1 MKQNI
6 KKTTLALLFIMSLG
20 FACAAASAVDSVEQ
34 KLQQLMK
41 DSVVT
46 ISYDSGSLN
55 LKDINSGKLYKYT
68 EGPERS
74 EGYAAIYY
82 LFTSRPY
89 LHIEA
94 KGVTNSDFNDIFA
107 GHASWFNLQT
117 EGGATST
124 SFKMTDVAPFRCVK
138 WEGEMA
144 QVLIATN
151 QRKEKTPK
159 TILLVLRPDI
169 EKPEFSYKVKHND
182 TTLTLGQFKAIKFDP
197 KSEKPLAGYTLVI
210 ERTNSI
216 VVDTI
221 TINNIK
227 KAIKD
232 TPLQEG
238 KWELPLDNYQVK
250 AKGKKIQAEIICRKF
265 TDTGV
270 IKSDKEKRDIDLS
283 WEKQFNIYFI
293 GGIALCVIFVAVL
306 IILFIIIFRRI
317 RKKSKPHTPKPS
329 TNPLKTDGIKEIK
342 GKDVKPQQIPND
354 IETGTNLGNSQDH
367 PSDKELLA
375 DLTKANDEYSKKIK
389 NLSKEIKDLQDEITT
404 ARQRRDDAIEKA
416 KNAKNEAEEKA
427 QKEIDRIT
435 KEAEARIKIAKQNEA
450 TATKRADEAED
461 EAKKKADKR
470 IEEITREL
478 NSKVEAANNRAAETE
493 KRARQ
498 AIADAKATTTKERDE
513 EWGKLVRLAKR
524 LRELLETVPDDAF
537 GSAGETLKAG
547 ITEYYN
553 EIEKIT
559 ALDNS
564 IKDRLDKIRSFS
576 LKLLQYPSGCWLH
589 LLGRIY
595 SYLSVETLRNQLDN
609 DGLSLN
615 TVDEAFRTLSAIL
628 AMQGIVVANCS
639 PGYDSNRDP
648 MTARL
653 FQLDTQVDRI
663 TRWLGGRDRV
673 QEEIPNHGGTIY
685 DFGQLAYYTYEDTTI
700 HQGSVIYYA

>member
-1 MKQNI
+1 VALLIWLLLHSIHRALKN
-6 KKTTLALLFIMSLG
+6 KKT
-20 FACAAASAVDSVEQ
+20 Q
-34 KLQQLMK
+34 KK
-41 DSVVT
+41 
-46 ISYDSGSLN
+46 
-55 LKDINSGKLYKYT
+55 
-68 EGPERS
+68 
-74 EGYAAIYY
+74 
-82 LFTSRPY
+82 RPK
-89 LHIEA
+89 A
-94 KGVTNSDFNDIFA
+94 
-107 GHASWFNLQT
+107 
-117 EGGATST
+117 
-124 SFKMTDVAPFRCVK
+124 
-138 WEGEMA
+138 
-144 QVLIATN
+144 
-151 QRKEKTPK
+151 
-159 TILLVLRPDI
+159 
-169 EKPEFSYKVKHND
+169 KPEP
-182 TTLTLGQFKAIKFDP
+182 TL
-197 KSEKPLAGYTLVI
+197 S
-210 ERTNSI
+210 
-216 VVDTI
+216 
-221 TINNIK
+221 
-227 KAIKD
+227 
-232 TPLQEG
+232 
-238 KWELPLDNYQVK
+238 
-250 AKGKKIQAEIICRKF
+250 
-265 TDTGV
+265 
-270 IKSDKEKRDIDLS
+270 
-283 WEKQFNIYFI
+283 
-293 GGIALCVIFVAVL
+293 
-306 IILFIIIFRRI
+306 
-317 RKKSKPHTPKPS
+317 
-329 TNPLKTDGIKEIK
+329 
-342 GKDVKPQQIPND
+342 
-354 IETGTNLGNSQDH
+354 
-367 PSDKELLA
+367 LA

-404 ARQRRDDAIEKA
+404 ARQSRDDAKEKA

-427 QKEIDRIT
+427 QKEIDRINKDADT
-435 KEAEARIKIAKQNEA
+435 RIKFAKQNESLA
-450 TATKRADEAED
+450 IKRANEAEE
-461 EAKKKADKR
+461 EAQKKADKR

-498 AIADAKATTTKERDE
+498 AIADAKATTIKERDE

-524 LRELLETVPDDAF
+524 LRELLDTVPDDAF

-547 ITEYYN
+547 VAEYYT

-639 PGYDSNRDP
+639 PGYDSNHDP